1 MKKYF
6 GFKWLAIFM
15 CVLPVLN
22 ASYYISTIAG
32 TGNAGFSGDNGLATL
47 AKLNSSNGVCV
58 TADAIFIADTS
69 NNRIRKIS
77 GNSGYNIIS
86 TIAGTGATG
95 YSGDGAAAK
104 ASTLHNPFGIFV
116 HSSGSIYIADT
127 YNHCIRKIE
136 GNIIK
141 TIAGTGA
148 AGYSGDGGAATAA
161 TFCLPHSVFVDSTNN
176 VYVADTFNN
185 CIRRFTEDGTIA
197 TIAGTRTQGYSG
209 DGGSA
214 TAAKLNTPYGIC
226 VDSLGN
232 IYIADTRNNVIRK
245 FIAGGNISTFA
256 GGGTGYFTDT
266 DRATEVVLAGP
277 MGVCVDISR
286 NVYIADTY
294 QNAIRVVN
302 TGGAIST
309 IAGTGSSGYDGDGGR
324 AINATLS
331 RPTGIWVDKFTGNVS
346 IADKGNNC
354 IRYLTMIHGLRGGLR
369 RVPTFMTIE
378 LDGDSATVSAN
389 LNASAINKTGAG
401 TAVFSGDNSE
411 LGTLQIEEGLVQVN
425 DTSNIGGSVV
435 CAGGDLQVTG
445 GSLAVP
451 SITVG
456 VDATLTVDS
465 AADVSLAM
473 PLGDA
478 LLTIAGEGVVTPNF
492 MGSSTTPILI
502 SGIVH
507 VGASSDSTMTKGAT
521 TVASGGLLEIM
532 GATAMSVPGIT
543 EIQPGGKLQVL
554 AGVAVPANGAS
565 NGDIF
570 NDGSTGGS
578 LQLDAD
584 STLKLG
590 DGSSWARDIMVGTA
604 L

>member
-1 MKKYF
+1 MPNAVFVDGSNNVYVADTVNNRIRRF
-6 GFKWLAIFM
+6 TEGGAIT
-15 CVLPVLN
+15 
-22 ASYYISTIAG
+22 TIAG
-32 TGNAGFSGDNGLATL
+32 TGT
-47 AKLNSSNGVCV
+47 
-58 TADAIFIADTS
+58 
-69 NNRIRKIS
+69 
-77 GNSGYNIIS
+77 
-86 TIAGTGATG
+86 
-95 YSGDGAAAK
+95 
-104 ASTLHNPFGIFV
+104 
-116 HSSGSIYIADT
+116 
-127 YNHCIRKIE
+127 
-136 GNIIK
+136 
-141 TIAGTGA
+141 
-148 AGYSGDGGAATAA
+148 AGYSGDGG
-161 TFCLPHSVFVDSTNN
+161 P
-176 VYVADTFNN
+176 
-185 CIRRFTEDGTIA
+185 
-197 TIAGTRTQGYSG
+197 
-209 DGGSA
+209 A
-214 TAAKLNTPYGIC
+214 TAAKLNAPYGIC

-245 FIAGGNISTFA
+245 FTAEGNISTFA
-256 GGGTGYFTDT
+256 GGGTGSFTGFDIAT
-266 DRATEVVLAGP
+266 DVTLNQP
-277 MGVCVDISR
+277 KGVCVDSSR
-286 NVYIADTY
+286 NVYISDTY

-302 TGGAIST
+302 TIGEIST
-309 IAGTGSSGYDGDGGR
+309 IAGTGSPGYSGDGDD
-324 AINATLS
+324 ALEATLG
-331 RPTGIWVDKFTGNVS
+331 RPTGIFVDDSSGNIL
-346 IADKGNNC
+346 IADSGNNR
-354 IRYLTMIHGLRGGLR
+354 IRYLIKIYERGR
-369 RVPTFMTIE
+369 SIAPPTPTFMTIE

-389 LNASAINKTGAG
+389 LNASAINKIGAG

-451 SITVG
+451 TITVG

-543 EIQPGGKLQVL
+543 EIHPGGKLQVL

-578 LQLDAD
+578 LQFDAD